1 MRPLHTIT
9 VLAALA
15 ACSPSPPKEDAATA
29 RPTAQALEGTKA
41 YNRWDLPNLDDN
53 VRNDTLLIYT
63 THALGNGTFVM
74 AARNIDDTR
83 EGLRLILYRP
93 RPGSSA
99 AVLSTSKPAY
109 DSELM
114 LPTYFATG
122 DTADG
127 IIILANYG
135 GRDSWGQN
143 VFWLKNGQF
152 TDLGWLD
159 VAEREWVQ
167 LGEDRE
173 QRAMNI
179 APRTKV
185 TGQGGQFIFSFNT
198 DSVLLY
204 DDLQGGLDNLL
215 PAAEVRYVF
224 DGQEMILSIGGRP
237 RHRRHP
243 L

>member
-1 MRPLHTIT
+1 MKALNTVT

-15 ACSPSPPKEDAATA
+15 ACSPSPPKEEAAT
-29 RPTAQALEGTKA
+29 PQVLEGTKA

-74 AARNIDDTR
+74 AAKNIDDTR
-83 EGLRLILYRP
+83 EGLRLVLYRA
-93 RPGSSA
+93 RPDSSA
-99 AVLSTSKPAY
+99 EVLSASKPAY
-109 DSELM
+109 DSEVM
-114 LPTYFATG
+114 LPTYFTTG

-143 VFWLKNGQF
+143 VFWLKDGRF
-152 TDLGWLD
+152 ADLGWLD
-159 VAEREWVQ
+159 VAERKWVE
-167 LGEDRE
+167 LGDGKE
-173 QRAMNI
+173 QRAGNI
-179 APRTKV
+179 APRTTV
-185 TGQGGQFIFSFNT
+185 TGQGEQFIFSFNT

-204 DDLQGGLDNLL
+204 DDLQGRLNNLL
-215 PAAEVRYVF
+215 PAAELRYVF
-224 DGQEMILSIGGRP
+224 DGQEMTLFIDGQP